1 MMNMSDRKDLHLML
15 SSSFW
20 VKTFSQLIGV
30 GVILYA
36 AMQVPALSLR
46 ADTFM
51 QYIHFKMVDAA
62 DYLAWWSLLAMLS
75 SACCALQLILN
86 LLSVGCAGF
95 NTVLGPWR
103 PTFMAVMILMQI
115 FQWRLAAE
123 RFDMVNRAIV
133 STALSVILAVLPEV
147 LYLKNIVWKGAKNPT
162 MSSSES
168 ANKLS
173 ATEPRSVAVLK
184 TEDMGCIACVDTVR
198 NCVMQIPKVCLVV
211 VRFNLSAKWPTRE
224 THFCYDMMPT

>member
-1 MMNMSDRKDLHLML
+1 MSDKKDLHLML

-30 GVILYA
+30 SVVMYA
-36 AMQVPALSLR
+36 AMQIPALALR

-51 QYIHFKMVDAA
+51 QYLHFKMVDAA

-115 FQWRLAAE
+115 FQWRLASE
-123 RFDMVNRAIV
+123 RFDMVNRAIF
-133 STALSVILAVLPEV
+133 STALSAILAVLPEL
-147 LYLKNIVWKGAKNPT
+147 LYLKNIVWKRAQNSST
-162 MSSSES
+162 SSSES
-168 ANKLS
+168 ANKLA
-173 ATEPRSVAVLK
+173 ATGIAEPRSVIVLK

-198 NCVMQIPKVCLVV
+198 NCVLQLPKVGVCCGQIE
-211 VRFNLSAKWPTRE
+211 AMAYWPTRAK
-224 THFCYDMMPT
+224 HM